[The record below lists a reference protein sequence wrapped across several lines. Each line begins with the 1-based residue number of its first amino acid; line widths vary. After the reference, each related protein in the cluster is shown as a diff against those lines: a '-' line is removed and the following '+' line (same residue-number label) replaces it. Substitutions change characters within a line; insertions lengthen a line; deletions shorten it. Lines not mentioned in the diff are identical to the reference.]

1 MSSSK
6 KTTYYNLSQ
15 FQDADKPSWR
25 GDYNGDMDKID
36 TGLQSVKTSA
46 VDAKTAAQNAESSIN
61 EVKQDY
67 LKKTDAQ
74 NTYATKTALNDTKKT
89 IENNADSKFVAKTT
103 YDTAIAS
110 KADKTSV
117 YTKTELY
124 TKTESDGKY
133 LTKTAAAETYAKK
146 KKHIVFIGDSYLT
159 GYQPSASAL
168 PESSRIGNI
177 AARALG
183 LTPHVFANNAS
194 GFKKAGDGNKK
205 FIDLVNSAAISTAS
219 IASDVSDVV
228 ICGGRNDTEPVEAEA
243 RTLIAQCAQSWPKA
257 HIHVMFLWDNHL
269 INSNGATALNSI
281 RSAVNKYNGDSVV
294 SFSGTS
300 MFWGMTYQE
309 FFANGSDIHP
319 NNDGARYYGTMIASE
334 VSGSPAIAANSGQIK
349 LGAPF
354 SGNIKWNIN
363 NGVLSIIA
371 KYSCSGNV
379 KSGTKI
385 AQLPAPFDLGDG
397 FIMGLNNSGDKMG
410 YLRLTN
416 GKLEYIGA
424 NGGGDMTG
432 NCWIPPQAW
441 TAIMGL

>member
-46 VDAKTAAQNAESSIN
+46 IDAKTAAQNAENSAN
-61 EVKQDY
+61 EIKLNY

-74 NTYATKTALNDTKKT
+74 NTYATKTELNDTKTT
-89 IENNADSKFVAKTT
+89 IETD
-103 YDTAIAS
+103 IAN

-117 YTKTELY
+117 Y

-133 LTKTAAAETYAKK
+133 LTKTAADGTYAKK

-205 FIDLVNSAAISTAS
+205 FIDLVNSAAISTSS

-228 ICGGRNDTEPVEAEA
+228 VCGGRNDDGDVTTETWA
-243 RTLIAQCAQSWPKA
+243 LIEKCAQSWPNA

-269 INSNGATALNSI
+269 ITTTGATVINSM
-281 RSAVNKYNGDSVV
+281 RRAVNKYNGDSVV

-300 MFWGMTYQE
+300 MFWGMTYPE
-309 FFANGSDIHP
+309 FFVNGSDIHP
-319 NNDGARYYGTMIASE
+319 NSDGARYYGTMIASE
-334 VSGSPAIAANSGQIK
+334 VSGSPAIAANSGQIT
-349 LGAPF
+349 LSAPF
-354 SGNIKWNIN
+354 SGKIKWNIN
-363 NGVLSIIA
+363 NGVMSIIA
-371 KYSCSGNV
+371 KYSCSGSV

-385 AQLPAPFDLGDG
+385 ATLPNPFDLGDG
-397 FIMGLNNSGDKMG
+397 FIMALINSGDKMG
-410 YLRLTN
+410 YLRLAGGN
-416 GKLEYIGA
+416 LEYIGA

>member
-6 KTTYYNLSQ
+6 KTPYYNLSQ
-15 FQDADKPSWR
+15 FQDTDKPSWR
-25 GDYNGDMDKID
+25 GDYNADMSKID

-61 EVKQDY
+61 EVRQDY

-74 NTYATKTALNDTKKT
+74 NTYATKTALNDTKTT
-89 IENNADSKFVAKTT
+89 IENNANSKFVSKTV

-117 YTKTELY
+117 YTKA
-124 TKTESDGKY
+124 ESDGKY
-133 LTKTAAAETYAKK
+133 LTKTAADETYAKK

-159 GYQPSASAL
+159 GYQPSATAL
-168 PESSRIGNI
+168 TESSRIGNI

-228 ICGGRNDTEPVEAEA
+228 ICGGRNDDSDVTTETFALIGKCVE
-243 RTLIAQCAQSWPKA
+243 SWPNA
-257 HIHVMFLWDNHL
+257 HVHMMFLWDNHL
-269 INSNGATALNSI
+269 ITPTAATVLNSI

-300 MFWGMTYQE
+300 MFWGMTYPE
-309 FFANGSDIHP
+309 FFVNGSDIHP
-319 NNDGARYYGTMIASE
+319 NSEGARYYGTMIASE
-334 VSGSPAIAANSGQIK
+334 VSGSPAIAANSGQIT
-349 LGAPF
+349 LSAPF
-354 SGNIKWNIN
+354 SGSIKWNIN
-363 NGVLSIIA
+363 NGVMSIIG

-385 AQLPAPFDLGDG
+385 ATLPNPFDLGDG
-397 FIMGLNNSGDKMG
+397 FIMGLINAGDKMG
-410 YLRLTN
+410 YLRLTGGN
-416 GKLEYIGA
+416 LQYIGA

-432 NCWIPPQAW
+432 NCWIPPHAW

>member
-46 VDAKTAAQNAESSIN
+46 IDAKTAAQNAENSAN
-61 EVKQDY
+61 EIKLNY

-74 NTYATKTALNDTKKT
+74 NTYATKTELNDTKTT
-89 IENNADSKFVAKTT
+89 IENNANSKFVAKTV
-103 YDTAIAS
+103 YDTGIAN

-117 YTKTELY
+117 Y

-133 LTKTAAAETYAKK
+133 LTKTAADETYAKK

-168 PESSRIGNI
+168 PESGRIGNI

-205 FIDLVNSAAISTAS
+205 FIDLVNSAAGSTAS
-219 IASDVSDVV
+219 IAPDVSDVV
-228 ICGGRNDTEPVEAEA
+228 ICGGRNDSEDVRPEAWA
-243 RTLIAQCAQSWPKA
+243 LIEKCAQSWPNA

-269 INSNGATALNSI
+269 ITTTGATVINSV
-281 RSAVNKYNGDSVV
+281 RRAVNKYSGDNVV

-300 MFWGMTYQE
+300 MFWGMTYPE
-309 FFANGSDIHP
+309 FFVNGSDIHP
-319 NNDGARYYGTMIASE
+319 NSDGARYYGTMIASE
-334 VSGSPAIAANSGQIK
+334 VSGSPAIAANSGQIT
-349 LGAPF
+349 LSAPF

-363 NGVLSIIA
+363 NGVMSIIA

-385 AQLPAPFDLGDG
+385 ATLPNPFDLGDG
-397 FIMGLNNSGDKMG
+397 FIMALINSGDKMG
-410 YLRLTN
+410 YL
-416 GKLEYIGA
+416 KLSGGDLQYIGA

-432 NCWIPPQAW
+432 NCWIPPKAW

>member
-1 MSSSK
+1 M
-6 KTTYYNLSQ
+6 SQ

-46 VDAKTAAQNAESSIN
+46 IDAKTAAQNAENSAN
-61 EVKQDY
+61 EIKLNY

-74 NTYATKTALNDTKKT
+74 NTYATKTALNDTKTT
-89 IENNADSKFVAKTT
+89 IENNANSKFVAKTV
-103 YDTAIAS
+103 YDTAIAN

-117 YTKTELY
+117 Y

-133 LTKTAAAETYAKK
+133 LTKTAADETYAKK

-194 GFKKAGDGNKK
+194 GIKKAGDGNKK

-228 ICGGRNDTEPVEAEA
+228 ICGGRNDDSDVTTETW
-243 RTLIAQCAQSWPKA
+243 TLIGKCVESWPNA
-257 HIHVMFLWDNHL
+257 RVHVMFLWDNHVITATGATV
-269 INSNGATALNSI
+269 INSMRN
-281 RSAVNKYNGDSVV
+281 AVNKYNGDSVV

-300 MFWGMTYQE
+300 MFWGMTYPE
-309 FFANGSDIHP
+309 FFVNGSDIHP

-334 VSGSPAIAANSGQIK
+334 VSGSPAIAANSGQID
-349 LGAPF
+349 LTSPF
-354 SGNIKWNIN
+354 SGKINWTIN
-363 NGVLSIIA
+363 NGILSITG
-371 KYSCSGNV
+371 KYSCTGNV
-379 KSGTKI
+379 APETKI
-385 AQLPAPFDLGDG
+385 ATLPNPFDLGDEFVMGLINSGNKMG
-397 FIMGLNNSGDKMG
+397 FI
-410 YLRLTN
+410 RLD
-416 GKLEYIGA
+416 
-424 NGGGDMTG
+424 GGNLKYVGTTDSSSVVNMTG
-432 NCWIPPQAW
+432 NCWIPPYSW
-441 TAIMGL
+441 TAIRKL

>member
-6 KTTYYNLSQ
+6 KTPYYNLSQ

-46 VDAKTAAQNAESSIN
+46 IDAKTAAQNAENSAN
-61 EVKQDY
+61 EIKLNY

-74 NTYATKTALNDTKKT
+74 NTYATKTALNDTKTT
-89 IENNADSKFVAKTT
+89 IENNADSKFVAKTV
-103 YDTAIAS
+103 YDTTIAN

-117 YTKTELY
+117 Y

-133 LTKTAAAETYAKK
+133 LTKTVADETYAKK

-168 PESSRIGNI
+168 PENSRIGNI

-228 ICGGRNDTEPVEAEA
+228 ICGGRNDDSDVTTETF
-243 RTLIAQCAQSWPKA
+243 TLISKCAESWPNA
-257 HIHVMFLWDNHL
+257 HIHVMFLWDNHA
-269 INSNGATALNSI
+269 ITATGATVINAI
-281 RSAVNKYNGDSVV
+281 RNAVNTYNSDSVV

-300 MFWGMTYQE
+300 MYWGMTHPE
-309 FFANGSDIHP
+309 FFGNGGDIHP

-334 VSGSPAIAANSGQIK
+334 VSGSPAIAVNSGQID
-349 LGAPF
+349 LASPF
-354 SGNIKWNIN
+354 SGKINWTIN
-363 NGVLSIIA
+363 NGILSITG
-371 KYSCSGNV
+371 KYSCTGNV
-379 KSGTKI
+379 TSGTTI
-385 AQLPAPFDLGDG
+385 ATLPNPFDLGDG
-397 FIMGLNNSGDKMG
+397 FIMGLINAGDKMG
-410 YLRLTN
+410 YLRLN
-416 GKLEYIGA
+416 GGNLEYIGA

-432 NCWIPPQAW
+432 NCWIPPHSW
-441 TAIMGL
+441 TAIRKL